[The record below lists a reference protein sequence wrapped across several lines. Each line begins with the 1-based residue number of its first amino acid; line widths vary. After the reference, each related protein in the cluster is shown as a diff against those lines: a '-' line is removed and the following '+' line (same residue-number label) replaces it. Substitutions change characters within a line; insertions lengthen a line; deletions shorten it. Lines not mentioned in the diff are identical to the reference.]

1 MRMMFGLV
9 LMVGLGLAGMA
20 VWMVQGYVAQAQVDV
35 ARERATRLELGP
47 LAEAYVVTRPLP
59 YGAALSR
66 DDVERVLVPKKALPD
81 GTFAEEAALFPGD
94 YAKPRY
100 VIRALERNE
109 MLTASRLTEPG
120 EDAGLTTRLGK
131 GMRAFAIKV
140 DVASGVSGFVKPG
153 DNVDVYWTGS
163 TGASNG
169 DITQLI
175 ETSVRVIAVDQASSE
190 DRGTA
195 ASVAQT
201 VTVEANPGQVG
212 RLAQAAAT
220 GKLALSLVGIGDDT
234 EVSAVEVDSR
244 RLLGIEAAA
253 PIVQA
258 QAARTC
264 SVKMRKGSE
273 VVEMPIP
280 CTN

>member
-1 MRMMFGLV
+1 MRMIFGLV

-35 ARERATRLELGP
+35 ARERAVRLKLGA
-47 LAEAYVVTRPLP
+47 LTEAYVVTKALA
-59 YGAALSR
+59 YGAPLTKQDVAL
-66 DDVERVLVPKKALPD
+66 VLVPKRALPD
-81 GTFAEEAALFPGD
+81 GTFATEAALFPGA
-94 YAKPRY
+94 YPKPRT
-100 VIRALERNE
+100 VIRALEKNE
-109 MLTASRLTEPG
+109 MLTATRVTEPG
-120 EDAGLTTRLGK
+120 EDAGLTSRLTK

-163 TGASNG
+163 TGGSNG

-175 ETSVRVIAVDQASSE
+175 ETSIRVIAVDQASNE
-190 DRGTA
+190 DRGTE

-201 VTVEANPGQVG
+201 VTVEANPEQVG

-234 EVSAVEVDSR
+234 EVSSVEVDSR
-244 RLLGIEAAA
+244 RLLGIKAAA

-258 QAARTC
+258 QAERTC
-264 SVKMRKGSE
+264 SVKMRKGSD
-273 VVEMPIP
+273 VVQIPIP
-280 CTN
+280 CSN